1 MEERIWPCT
10 IGMNEKGGMTD
21 VKFEKYIDISIVPLF
36 PELEDTNGKR
46 VMLKVDS
53 SSGRNG
59 RDLLMKCHFRGL

>member
-1 MEERIWPCT
+1 
-10 IGMNEKGGMTD
+10 MNEKGGMTD

-53 SSGRNG
+53 GPRSMILNILAMVRAWDSSFT
-59 RDLLMKCHFRGL
+59 LASQI